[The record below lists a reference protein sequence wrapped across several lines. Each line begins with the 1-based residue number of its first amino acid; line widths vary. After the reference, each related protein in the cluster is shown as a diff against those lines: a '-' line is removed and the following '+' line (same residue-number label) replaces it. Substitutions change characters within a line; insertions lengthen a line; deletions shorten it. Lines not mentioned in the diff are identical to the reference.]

1 MNQDSQEQFK
11 QSLQA
16 AVQASLRSRCLA
28 SDDLRSRLFDALS
41 AEAARAPSGL
51 EEQSLASFESALGQA
66 VNRSQDWAPDDSV
79 VLRVESAVGQAA
91 GRDLRSE
98 HSLHGAPDSD
108 ADPARVRYLAALRG
122 AVKKSQA
129 ALVASAQCR
138 ALIETAVTAEA
149 ALNAPRFTV
158 PVGKSAE
165 PSDKGGVIPLP
176 ISERRSGRPVWKRA
190 LATTASLAAG
200 FALIFVSLLGGADK
214 ALADSVRKDHV
225 RCCSALSG
233 APMKSCASYRSSLYG
248 ELPAPPVKGWELVAS
263 RMCHDEQG
271 GPMIHNVY
279 FLNGKT
285 LSIHFI
291 PPTVGNTESTSAHAI
306 GNGEFPVLAW
316 EASGWTVTACSKD
329 LSMEALVAA
338 IGISHP

>member
-1 MNQDSQEQFK
+1 MNQDSQEQFE
-11 QSLQA
+11 QALQA
-16 AVQASLRSRCLA
+16 AVQASLRGRRVA
-28 SDDLRSRLFDALS
+28 GDGLRSRLLDALS

-51 EEQSLASFESALGQA
+51 EEQSLAGFESALSQA

-79 VLRVESAVGQAA
+79 VLRVESAVSQAA

-98 HSLHGAPDSD
+98 RSLHDAQDSD
-108 ADPARVRYLAALRG
+108 ADPARIRYLVALRG
-122 AVKKSQA
+122 AINSSQS

-138 ALIETAVTAEA
+138 TRIEAVLKAE
-149 ALNAPRFTV
+149 TV
-158 PVGKSAE
+158 SSEARIVVPEAKPSE
-165 PSDKGGVIPLP
+165 PSEKSNVAPLP
-176 ISERRSGRPVWKRA
+176 ISERRSGRPFWKRA
-190 LATTASLAAG
+190 LATTATLAAG

-214 ALADSVRKDHV
+214 ALADSVRKDHL

-271 GPMIHNVY
+271 NPMIHNVY
-279 FLNGKT
+279 FLNGKK

-291 PPTVGNTESTSAHAI
+291 PPIAGDTESKPVHEI
-306 GNGEFPVLAW
+306 GDGEFPVLAW
-316 EASGWTVTACSKD
+316 EASGWTVAACSKD
-329 LSMEALVAA
+329 LDLETLIAA
-338 IGISHP
+338 IGVPYP